1 MFPSIFTQMIF
12 LFAFIIIG
20 FILSKWK
27 FVPDNSERVLS
38 KLENTV
44 FMPALVMGT
53 FIENC
58 NVSVLS
64 SVWKL
69 LVLSAAL
76 LVVVIPLSLLCAKFC
91 FKEKYLQKIATYGL
105 AFSNFGFMGN
115 AIMQAVFPEIF
126 FEYTIFSLPLWFVIY
141 LWGAPV
147 CLIAGDDNAEKVKLS
162 QRLKSF
168 ANPML
173 IGMFIGMIIGLTGLQ
188 LPTGILKVID
198 VSGDC
203 MSPIAMLLTG
213 LTIGKLNLLQLLK
226 RWRIYLV
233 TGIKLFVYPLLFIL
247 VFMFVPQGD
256 FISDT
261 FLKCGLCIMAMP
273 TGLNTIVIPAAYG
286 RDTSDAAGMALISH
300 LISVGTI
307 PLMFMLLQNLVLL

>member
-1 MFPSIFTQMIF
+1 
-12 LFAFIIIG
+12 
-20 FILSKWK
+20 
-27 FVPDNSERVLS
+27 
-38 KLENTV
+38 
-44 FMPALVMGT
+44 
-53 FIENC
+53 
-58 NVSVLS
+58 
-64 SVWKL
+64 
-69 LVLSAAL
+69 
-76 LVVVIPLSLLCAKFC
+76 
-91 FKEKYLQKIATYGL
+91 
-105 AFSNFGFMGN
+105 
-115 AIMQAVFPEIF
+115 
-126 FEYTIFSLPLWFVIY
+126 
-141 LWGAPV
+141 
-147 CLIAGDDNAEKVKLS
+147 
-162 QRLKSF
+162 
-168 ANPML
+168 ML